1 MLVYFLVGEAIL
13 IMENNNI
20 SNHNQKNKRP
30 LSHAQKIAVMKRKR
44 RKKILSN
51 IGHVCAFVFGTIGA
65 LVIFVLLVMLVLTHG
80 PSEKAKNLFVLS
92 TNETSAIYF
101 LPSWFLSQEEIDS
114 ILNPPATEDSFT
126 ELSFD
131 KSGDTGFLT
140 ASDSGNTEN
149 ADTPAITE
157 PTLIDV
163 SGPTF
168 KGKMLIVPDPSQV
181 KFVSVDSFG
190 GYGIVLSK
198 FIEKYNGIGGINA
211 GGFEDE
217 DGRGT
222 GGIPDGIVIKDGKI
236 AYGSAGEH
244 YIDVMG
250 FDSDNMLHVGN
261 MTGQEALNAGI
272 VNGVSFHLGPVLIQ
286 DGVRNPNLTSGINP
300 RTSIGQS
307 ADGTVYLVCVEGRF
321 PDSLGATC
329 NDMAS
334 LMEEYGVINAANL
347 DGGSSSGMYYMGE
360 RVTRSCSVIG
370 DRPLCTAVVVTG
382 E

>member
-1 MLVYFLVGEAIL
+1 MF
-13 IMENNNI
+13 MENKKNQ
-20 SNHNQKNKRP
+20 NHNQKTKRP
-30 LSHAQKIAVMKRKR
+30 LSHAQKVAIMKRRR
-44 RKKILSN
+44 RKKILTN

-80 PSEKAKNLFVLS
+80 PSEKAKSLFVLS

-114 ILNPPATEDSFT
+114 ILNPPVYEDPFT
-126 ELSFD
+126 EFPFD
-131 KSGDTGFLT
+131 TTGGT
-140 ASDSGNTEN
+140 DSSTDPGTSSESDKYT
-149 ADTPAITE
+149 DTPAYTE
-157 PTLIDV
+157 TTLIDV
-163 SGPTF
+163 SGPTY

-217 DGRGT
+217 DGKGT

-236 AYGSAGEH
+236 AYGSAGTY

-261 MTGQEALNAGI
+261 MTGQEALNVGI
-272 VNGVSFHLGPVLIQ
+272 INGVSFHLGPYLIK
-286 DGVRNPNLTSGINP
+286 DGVRNPDLHSGINP

-307 ADGTVYLVCVEGRF
+307 ADGTVFLVAVEGRF

-329 NDMAS
+329 EDMAT
-334 LMEEYGVINAANL
+334 LMENYGVINAANL

-370 DRPLCTAVVVTG
+370 DRPLCTAVVVLG